1 MTQNPEN
8 KFSFI
13 YRYPHDDETFL
24 RVIKLFDEVF
34 KGPGPLVASL
44 PKWCQIGRLVR
55 TSNGLMR
62 RIFCFVFLFFCFY
75 IKNRLTYSVLRF
87 STTIMNLLIRK
98 NNFVCDFFLL
108 EEDKKK
114 DSTMICR
121 CKLIIHICLG
131 KKKNNARIK
140 MKIMVFFLKIF
151 NYNPLKCY
159 KLENIIKM

>member
-55 TSNGLMR
+55 TSTGLMR
-62 RIFCFVFLFFCFY
+62 RFFLFLFFY
-75 IKNRLTYSVLRF
+75 QNRLTSYSVLRF

-131 KKKNNARIK
+131 KKNNARIK
-140 MKIMVFFLKIF
+140 MKIMVFVSQ
-151 NYNPLKCY
+151 
-159 KLENIIKM
+159 NIEL

>member
-55 TSNGLMR
+55 TSTGLMR
-62 RIFCFVFLFFCFY
+62 RFFLFLFFY
-75 IKNRLTYSVLRF
+75 QNRLTSYSVLRF

-131 KKKNNARIK
+131 KKK
-140 MKIMVFFLKIF
+140 IMLG
-151 NYNPLKCY
+151 
-159 KLENIIKM
+159 

>member
-1 MTQNPEN
+1 MLQFYLNWTVQIKYISACLTQNPEN

-55 TSNGLMR
+55 TSTRLMGR
-62 RIFCFVFLFFCFY
+62 FLLFVFFFM
-75 IKNRLTYSVLRF
+75 KNRLTSYSVLRF
-87 STTIMNLLIRK
+87 STTIMNLLIRE

-108 EEDKKK
+108 EEEKKK
-114 DSTMICR
+114 IQLWFADAS
-121 CKLIIHICLG
+121 
-131 KKKNNARIK
+131 
-140 MKIMVFFLKIF
+140 
-151 NYNPLKCY
+151 
-159 KLENIIKM
+159 

>member
-1 MTQNPEN
+1 MVSDWPIGKNQH
-8 KFSFI
+8 
-13 YRYPHDDETFL
+13 RLDAA
-24 RVIKLFDEVF
+24 VF
-34 KGPGPLVASL
+34 
-44 PKWCQIGRLVR
+44 
-55 TSNGLMR
+55 
-62 RIFCFVFLFFCFY
+62 FVFVFY
-75 IKNRLTYSVLRF
+75 QNRLTSYSVLRF

-140 MKIMVFFLKIF
+140 MKIMVFVSQ
-151 NYNPLKCY
+151 
-159 KLENIIKM
+159 NIEL

>member
-55 TSNGLMR
+55 TSTGLMR
-62 RIFCFVFLFFCFY
+62 CFLFCFVF
-75 IKNRLTYSVLRF
+75 IKNMLTSYSVLRF
-87 STTIMNLLIRK
+87 ITTIMNLLIRK

-131 KKKNNARIK
+131 KKK
-140 MKIMVFFLKIF
+140 IMLG
-151 NYNPLKCY
+151 
-159 KLENIIKM
+159 